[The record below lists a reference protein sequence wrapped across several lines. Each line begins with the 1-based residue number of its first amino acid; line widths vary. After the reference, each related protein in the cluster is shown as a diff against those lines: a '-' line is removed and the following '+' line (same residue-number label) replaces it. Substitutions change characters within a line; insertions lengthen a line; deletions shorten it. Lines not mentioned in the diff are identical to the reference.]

1 MGIIVVCDTDV
12 VVRDTRLLRK
22 NGGPDP
28 VRQLR
33 AAPRVA
39 LCAITGN

>member
-1 MGIIVVCDTDV
+1 MGVIVVCDTDV
-12 VVRDTRLLRK
+12 LVRDTHLLRK
-22 NGGPDP
+22 NGGPDL

-39 LCAITGN
+39 LCVITGN